1 MQQFANS
8 TFFEMVLLFLLCQ
21 EGKSNRLWIELKV
34 VVATCVVPPTG
45 EAGFCGFAGIVL
57 QK

>member
-21 EGKSNRLWIELKV
+21 EGKSNGLWIELKFV
-34 VVATCVVPPTG
+34 DATRIYKAQG
-45 EAGFCGFAGIVL
+45 HFQGIGL
-57 QK
+57 SA